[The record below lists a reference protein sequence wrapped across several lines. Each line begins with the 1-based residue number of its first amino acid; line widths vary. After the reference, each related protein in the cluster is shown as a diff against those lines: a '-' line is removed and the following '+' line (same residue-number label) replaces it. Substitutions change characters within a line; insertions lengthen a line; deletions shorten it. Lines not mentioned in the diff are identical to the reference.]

1 MIPGSAACGAGFRA
15 LPSYVM
21 KATDLALAEPPTASD
36 VDRLHSSDSCPD
48 EEHRILAV
56 DDDEVI
62 LELMAETLR
71 GQRYHVD
78 VATTCQDALPL
89 LMFRDYCGVILDLV
103 LPDANGLSLYRQIA
117 RRKPMMRPRVIF
129 VTGAMDKREARRFVK
144 LLDNP
149 VLLKPFR
156 LNDLV
161 EAVRVLEL
169 PKGLK

>member
-1 MIPGSAACGAGFRA
+1 
-15 LPSYVM
+15 M
-21 KATDLALAEPPTASD
+21 KSLELAVVEPPAD
-36 VDRLHSSDSCPD
+36 QAGLERFHSDSCPD

-78 VATTCQDALPL
+78 MATSCQDALPL
-89 LMFRDYCGVILDLV
+89 LMFRDYCGIILDLV

-156 LNDLV
+156 LDDLV

>member
-1 MIPGSAACGAGFRA
+1 MRA
-15 LPSYVM
+15 L
-21 KATDLALAEPPTASD
+21 DLALVEPPAAGSD
-36 VDRLHSSDSCPD
+36 VERFHSDSCPD

-78 VATTCQDALPL
+78 VATSCQDALPL
-89 LMFRDYCGVILDLV
+89 LMFRDYCGIILDLV

-117 RRKPMMRPRVIF
+117 RRKPLLRPRVIF

-156 LNDLV
+156 LDDLV

>member
-1 MIPGSAACGAGFRA
+1 MKPLELVVPDPLIPHDCGVPHEN
-15 LPSYVM
+15 L
-21 KATDLALAEPPTASD
+21 DN
-36 VDRLHSSDSCPD
+36 D
-48 EEHRILAV
+48 ETHRILAV
-56 DDDEVI
+56 DDDEII

-71 GQRYHVD
+71 SQKYHVD
-78 VATTCQDALPL
+78 VATNCQDAMPL

-117 RRKPMMRPRVIF
+117 RRKPLMKPRVIF

-144 LLDNP
+144 LLDNR

-161 EAVRVLEL
+161 EAVRSLEAR
-169 PKGLK
+169 GLR

>member
-1 MIPGSAACGAGFRA
+1 
-15 LPSYVM
+15 M
-21 KATDLALAEPPTASD
+21 KALELVLP
-36 VDRLHSSDSCPD
+36 DSGLSLPD
-48 EEHRILAV
+48 GCSAGHGEFEADTEHRILAV

-78 VATTCQDALPL
+78 VAKSCQDALPL

-117 RRKPMMRPRVIF
+117 RRKPIMKPRVIF

-144 LLDNP
+144 LLDNR

-161 EAVRVLEL
+161 EAVRDLESR
-169 PKGLK
+169 GLR

>member
-1 MIPGSAACGAGFRA
+1 MKPLELVEATPADLIDCGA
-15 LPSYVM
+15 
-21 KATDLALAEPPTASD
+21 THTHSD
-36 VDRLHSSDSCPD
+36 AD
-48 EEHRILAV
+48 ETHRILAV

-71 GQRYHVD
+71 GQKYHVD
-78 VATTCQDALPL
+78 VATSCQDALPL

-117 RRKPMMRPRVIF
+117 RRKPLMRQRVIF

-144 LLDNP
+144 LLDNK

-161 EAVRVLEL
+161 EAIRHLES
-169 PKGLK
+169 KGLR

>member
-1 MIPGSAACGAGFRA
+1 MKPLELVEATPADLIDCGATHSEA
-15 LPSYVM
+15 
-21 KATDLALAEPPTASD
+21 DSD
-36 VDRLHSSDSCPD
+36 ES
-48 EEHRILAV
+48 HRILAV
-56 DDDEVI
+56 DDDEII

-71 GQRYHVD
+71 GQKYHVD
-78 VATTCQDALPL
+78 VATSCQDALPL

-117 RRKPMMRPRVIF
+117 RRKPLMKQRVIF

-144 LLDNP
+144 LLDNK

-161 EAVRVLEL
+161 EAIRHLET
-169 PKGLK
+169 KGLR

>member
-1 MIPGSAACGAGFRA
+1 MRTS
-15 LPSYVM
+15 
-21 KATDLALAEPPTASD
+21 DLALVESPAAGSD
-36 VDRLHSSDSCPD
+36 VSRIHSDSCAD

-71 GQRYHVD
+71 GQRYQVD
-78 VATTCQDALPL
+78 VATSCQDAMPL

-117 RRKPMMRPRVIF
+117 RRKPLMKPRVIF
-129 VTGAMDKREARRFVK
+129 VTGAMDRKEARRFNR
-144 LLDNP
+144 LIDNR

-156 LNDLV
+156 LDDLV
-161 EAVRVLEL
+161 EAVRTLEI
-169 PKGLK
+169 PPRVR

>member
-1 MIPGSAACGAGFRA
+1 MKALELVLPEPGLSLPDSCGAGHGD
-15 LPSYVM
+15 LE
-21 KATDLALAEPPTASD
+21 TDT
-36 VDRLHSSDSCPD
+36 
-48 EEHRILAV
+48 EHRILAV

-78 VATTCQDALPL
+78 VAKSCQDALPL

-117 RRKPMMRPRVIF
+117 RRKPTMKPRVIF

-144 LLDNP
+144 LLDNR

-161 EAVRVLEL
+161 EAVRDLESR
-169 PKGLK
+169 GLR

>member
-1 MIPGSAACGAGFRA
+1 MKPLELVEATPADLIGCGA
-15 LPSYVM
+15 
-21 KATDLALAEPPTASD
+21 THTHSD
-36 VDRLHSSDSCPD
+36 AD
-48 EEHRILAV
+48 ETHRILAV
-56 DDDEVI
+56 DDDEII

-71 GQRYHVD
+71 GQKYHVD
-78 VATTCQDALPL
+78 IATSCQDALPL

-117 RRKPMMRPRVIF
+117 RRKPLMRQRVIF

-144 LLDNP
+144 LLDNK

-161 EAVRVLEL
+161 EAVRNLEA
-169 PKGLK
+169 KGLR

>member
-1 MIPGSAACGAGFRA
+1 MKPLELVEATPADLIDCGA
-15 LPSYVM
+15 
-21 KATDLALAEPPTASD
+21 THTHSD
-36 VDRLHSSDSCPD
+36 AD
-48 EEHRILAV
+48 EAHRILAV

-71 GQRYHVD
+71 GQKYHVD
-78 VATTCQDALPL
+78 VATSCQDALPL

-117 RRKPMMRPRVIF
+117 RRKPLMRQRVIF

-144 LLDNP
+144 LLDNK

-156 LNDLV
+156 LTDLV
-161 EAVRVLEL
+161 EAVRNLEA
-169 PKGLK
+169 KGLR

>member
-1 MIPGSAACGAGFRA
+1 MKPLELVVPDNMIPHDCGVEHEN
-15 LPSYVM
+15 L
-21 KATDLALAEPPTASD
+21 DN
-36 VDRLHSSDSCPD
+36 D
-48 EEHRILAV
+48 ETHRILAV
-56 DDDEVI
+56 DDDEII

-71 GQRYHVD
+71 SQKYHVD
-78 VATTCQDALPL
+78 VATNCQDAMPL

-117 RRKPMMRPRVIF
+117 RRKPLMKPRVIF

-144 LLDNP
+144 LLDNR

-161 EAVRVLEL
+161 EAVRSLEAR
-169 PKGLK
+169 GLR

>member
-1 MIPGSAACGAGFRA
+1 
-15 LPSYVM
+15 M
-21 KATDLALAEPPTASD
+21 KALELVLPDSDPGLPEGCSLGHADLEADT
-36 VDRLHSSDSCPD
+36 
-48 EEHRILAV
+48 EHRILAV

-71 GQRYHVD
+71 AQRYHVD
-78 VATTCQDALPL
+78 VAKSCQDALPL
-89 LMFRDYCGVILDLV
+89 LMFRDYCGVILDLI

-117 RRKPMMRPRVIF
+117 RRKPIMKPRVIF

-156 LNDLV
+156 LNELV
-161 EAVRVLEL
+161 EAVRGLESR
-169 PKGLK
+169 GLR

>member
-1 MIPGSAACGAGFRA
+1 MKPLELVVPETLIPHDCGV
-15 LPSYVM
+15 PH
-21 KATDLALAEPPTASD
+21 EN
-36 VDRLHSSDSCPD
+36 VDND
-48 EEHRILAV
+48 ETHRILAV
-56 DDDEVI
+56 DDDEII

-71 GQRYHVD
+71 SQKYHVD
-78 VATTCQDALPL
+78 VATSCQDAMPL

-117 RRKPMMRPRVIF
+117 RRKPLMKPRVIF

-144 LLDNP
+144 LLDNR

-161 EAVRVLEL
+161 EAVRSLEAR
-169 PKGLK
+169 GLR

>member
-1 MIPGSAACGAGFRA
+1 
-15 LPSYVM
+15 M
-21 KATDLALAEPPTASD
+21 KALDLALVEPPADTAD
-36 VDRLHSSDSCPD
+36 VSRFQSDSCPD

-78 VATTCQDALPL
+78 VATSCQDALPL
-89 LMFRDYCGVILDLV
+89 LMFRDYCGIILDLV

-117 RRKPMMRPRVIF
+117 RRKPSLRPRVIF

>member
-1 MIPGSAACGAGFRA
+1 MMNPLELVQADPADLLDCGEA
-15 LPSYVM
+15 
-21 KATDLALAEPPTASD
+21 
-36 VDRLHSSDSCPD
+36 HSGLDND
-48 EEHRILAV
+48 ETHRILAV
-56 DDDEVI
+56 DDDEII

-71 GQRYHVD
+71 GQKYHVD

-117 RRKPMMRPRVIF
+117 RRKPLMKARVIF

-144 LLDNP
+144 LLDNK

-161 EAVRVLEL
+161 EAIRHLETR
-169 PKGLK
+169 GLR

>member
-1 MIPGSAACGAGFRA
+1 
-15 LPSYVM
+15 M
-21 KATDLALAEPPTASD
+21 KTLELAVPPEPPAASD
-36 VDRLHSSDSCPD
+36 LDRVHSDSCPD

-71 GQRYHVD
+71 GQRYQVD
-78 VATTCQDALPL
+78 VATSCQDALPL

-156 LNDLV
+156 LDDLV

>member
-1 MIPGSAACGAGFRA
+1 MPDSRPG
-15 LPSYVM
+15 LPDDC
-21 KATDLALAEPPTASD
+21 KASHGDL
-36 VDRLHSSDSCPD
+36 SSD

-56 DDDEVI
+56 DDDEII

-71 GQRYHVD
+71 GQKFHVD
-78 VATTCQDALPL
+78 VAKSCQDALPL

-117 RRKPMMRPRVIF
+117 RRKPIMKPRVIF

-144 LLDNP
+144 LLDNR

-161 EAVRVLEL
+161 EAIRSLESR
-169 PKGLK
+169 GLR

>member
-1 MIPGSAACGAGFRA
+1 MTKA
-15 LPSYVM
+15 L
-21 KATDLALAEPPTASD
+21 DLAVAEPPAD
-36 VDRLHSSDSCPD
+36 HPGLERFHADSCPD

-56 DDDEVI
+56 DDDEII

-78 VATTCQDALPL
+78 VATSCQDALPL
-89 LMFRDYCGVILDLV
+89 LMFRDYCGIILDLV

-156 LNDLV
+156 LDDLV

>member
-1 MIPGSAACGAGFRA
+1 MSA
-15 LPSYVM
+15 L
-21 KATDLALAEPPTASD
+21 DLALVEPPAPGND
-36 VDRLHSSDSCPD
+36 VERFHSDSCPD

-78 VATTCQDALPL
+78 VATSCQDALPL
-89 LMFRDYCGVILDLV
+89 LMFRDYCGIILDLV

-117 RRKPMMRPRVIF
+117 RRKPLLRPRVIF

-161 EAVRVLEL
+161 EAVRVLEQ

>member
-1 MIPGSAACGAGFRA
+1 MRTS
-15 LPSYVM
+15 
-21 KATDLALAEPPTASD
+21 DLALVESPAAGSD
-36 VDRLHSSDSCPD
+36 VSRIHSDSCAD

-71 GQRYHVD
+71 GQRYQVD
-78 VATTCQDALPL
+78 VATSCQDALPL

-117 RRKPMMRPRVIF
+117 RRKPSMRPRVIF

>member
-1 MIPGSAACGAGFRA
+1 MRTLELVVPEPEPGA
-15 LPSYVM
+15 
-21 KATDLALAEPPTASD
+21 
-36 VDRLHSSDSCPD
+36 SDSCGLAHKDLSTD
-48 EEHRILAV
+48 EDHRILAV
-56 DDDEVI
+56 DDDEII

-71 GQRYHVD
+71 GQRFHVD
-78 VATTCQDALPL
+78 VARSCQDALPL

-117 RRKPMMRPRVIF
+117 RRKPIMKPRVIF

-144 LLDNP
+144 LLDNR

-161 EAVRVLEL
+161 DAVRDLETRWVR
-169 PKGLK
+169 

>member
-1 MIPGSAACGAGFRA
+1 MLMKPLELVIPEPIIPHDCGVPHAN
-15 LPSYVM
+15 
-21 KATDLALAEPPTASD
+21 AEN
-36 VDRLHSSDSCPD
+36 D
-48 EEHRILAV
+48 ETHRILAV
-56 DDDEVI
+56 DDDEII

-71 GQRYHVD
+71 SQKYHVD
-78 VATTCQDALPL
+78 VATNCQDAMPL

-117 RRKPMMRPRVIF
+117 RRKPLMKPRVIF

-144 LLDNP
+144 LLDNR

-161 EAVRVLEL
+161 EAVRSLEV
-169 PKGLK
+169 KGLR

>member
-1 MIPGSAACGAGFRA
+1 
-15 LPSYVM
+15 M
-21 KATDLALAEPPTASD
+21 KALELVLPDSDLSPPEGCSMGHGDLEADT
-36 VDRLHSSDSCPD
+36 
-48 EEHRILAV
+48 EHRILAV

-78 VATTCQDALPL
+78 VAKSCQAALPL

-117 RRKPMMRPRVIF
+117 RRKPIMKPRVIF

-144 LLDNP
+144 LLDNR

-156 LNDLV
+156 LNELV
-161 EAVRVLEL
+161 EAVRDLESR
-169 PKGLK
+169 GLR